1 MVMVSLGLV
10 RGMMHLEVYNAVFK
24 ILEKFSIP
32 SFIFNFDVGCTSSIG
47 IGNVEIYEYSS

>member
-1 MVMVSLGLV
+1 MVSLGLV

-47 IGNVEIYEYSS
+47 IGNVAIYEYSS